1 MRAWRIMGRLLR
13 GALRLA
19 LGLVIFVVL
28 LVAGLI
34 AALQV
39 DAVKTSL
46 VRAALERVN
55 PLFEGDVAV
64 DHVEGSVLGDL
75 AVAGLRVD
83 GPDGEPCLEVARL
96 ALSYDLW
103 ALREQ
108 RVHVDEIIIT
118 GPSLTLLGADGEV
131 GIARAFAPV
140 TPAEPPPDDASP
152 APAWRI
158 EVTRLALEGGAFK
171 VSAAAGAISAAAL
184 TLRAGLQVE
193 LAPAGGGGPAV
204 HWQIPEISARLAGLP
219 VEALRLSS
227 AGAMIDGGIT
237 LSDLS
242 VAADGHGLSLA
253 GRVDDLTSPR
263 FDLGIREL
271 RAALPALMTA
281 LDGPPLEGDARV
293 RGAIR
298 GPLDAL
304 MVDLEL
310 DTVAGPLRLVAG
322 AAIGA
327 EPLEAYLGLSS
338 PRLEPRALFPGLG
351 VDLAAEIT
359 LSARLVGDPLT
370 DGRADLDLRL
380 TDLDLPQIVGGSGAR
395 RTDGVNPR
403 HGPGEASLA
412 PTDPAAT
419 HRSDVGARLASP
431 GHRSPPDDGAPT
443 EVTPDSRSTLRFPE
457 LHLTA
462 AMVDGATD
470 AQVLVHGPG
479 ALRLSLDVS
488 TPWFLPAPAALDL
501 DLTEVSLPTWA
512 AWLDL
517 GALAGVQ
524 GIGGRI
530 AHLDAH
536 AEAFVSFDEIRQASV
551 DLSLDARDLAA
562 DVGPDL
568 SPALA
573 GLRVEARGAWA
584 GEGLPSGDAS
594 VRLTGVSGAG
604 ARIEAVDLTLEATP
618 EPEALALDADLAI
631 RDVRYGADGSLGR
644 LHLPLFLRVPFPRRD
659 QARSREDLASGAL
672 ASVDVWEK
680 RMPDGRLELHVE
692 AARFQGFGAD
702 GLTLDARL
710 IGKGRALTVRGPLD
724 IRGLALGPGRRL
736 EASAVEL
743 DVTVDP
749 RRLMAEGV
757 VNLRARALKL
767 GPETRVDEVDVE
779 LGLRPEARG
788 QTGVKGKLRVQGAW
802 LDPRTG
808 IGDLTGVVDLIVG
821 QGLPSGRAALTF
833 KQVEAVGRPLDT
845 AILTAA
851 RDDDGATSLALSAA
865 REDLSAKLALSAA
878 LPDDLGE
885 DLRLTVE
892 ALSLQDRG
900 VGFEVTPGGT
910 VHRARD
916 GRVQI
921 SGLHLSGV
929 GPLKETAFDVE
940 ALIDPGARTLS
951 GQVTLA
957 NLDVEAWLE
966 AGRQLLGPLM
976 PALPP
981 LAGRVDGAVTLSGSF
996 DAPSVATTLDIQDA
1010 RLGDVDQVRIDL
1022 EAAVSPDGV
1031 SLTAKG
1037 GWGKTGKLNIRMALP
1052 LRLSLGEEGLRAHL
1066 PGDAPVDLWVEASRF
1081 DMAMLRPFVPTPAR
1095 NPLKGMANTLLRF
1108 NGTLQDP
1115 RVQLDLNAFALSYDR
1130 VKDAIFDSRVVFEED
1145 KTHVKVRVVQGE
1157 TQPLVLALEVPTNL
1171 VRTAQSPD
1179 GLVFLRD
1186 RLSELPFT
1194 FSLHLDEIALKSLPL
1209 ITSMVPALSRASVGG
1224 DLSMKGTLATPDL
1237 RGQIKAAGL
1246 PLGDLEG
1253 RVALNLTT
1261 FLNGRP
1267 IGAGRA
1273 RKPAKG
1279 KTWKDEDEASAATTS
1294 PAASDDYTLVAALEL
1309 LSADKHLGA
1318 VELRLPDLPRV
1329 LTGGDPLTLL
1339 THEDLGLDVSLEYIS
1354 LAHLAAVSPEAG
1366 ENLAALLQEGGVT
1379 VRIKARGAA
1388 GGPSVIVDARAI
1400 NDQVHRASAY
1410 KAFARKLD
1418 LHVEVD
1424 PAGTT
1429 LRLDV
1434 EQDEGGGSLTA
1445 TGELGLGSNAPFDG
1459 ALDDVLAT
1467 PFSVTARSVGF
1478 DLEGLS
1484 TFLPTV
1490 FGPSRGRLEIA
1501 LDASGTFGDPKVRGS
1516 LAAHFDELV
1525 VLAAGWYDRDVDMRL
1540 DLHPDRVHLHPV
1552 HLEHEDG
1559 SLDLSFDV
1567 AIPAFDPK
1575 QITLDGAVSFE
1586 RFDLVRR
1593 DDLKAR
1599 ATGEIRIGGV
1609 AARPAVTG
1617 AVKLLS
1623 VLASPQTGGRSVAAI
1638 GLPEDVVLVSSASS
1652 LEEARILAR
1661 QRTRA
1666 AGLPMDLD
1674 LQVDI
1679 PARSVHIENE
1689 MLDLFLAGDVH
1700 IATKADQPSLS
1711 GQVTVVQGQIEF
1723 YGLPFTVKED
1733 SRVVFMGGTTINPV
1747 LDVRTAYDIS
1757 HVDLSPIGLEA
1768 TADSHLTIAVGG
1780 TAAEPKL
1787 DLSSDP
1793 PMDESN
1799 IVSIMLMGE
1808 PVNASQSAKEE
1819 AGVERQ
1825 AMNLV
1830 VGLATGKLARM
1841 LTKDLPID
1849 VLKVEAGEQ
1858 GLSSARISVGK
1869 RLTRDL
1875 VVIYTSNLSP
1885 KEGEENEDE
1894 VRVQYRLTRL
1904 LQVETY
1910 LGDAGIG
1917 GVDLLVRWRF

>member
-1 MRAWRIMGRLLR
+1 MRAWRIMRGLVR
-13 GALRLA
+13 GALRLT
-19 LGLVIFVVL
+19 LGLLVFTVL
-28 LVAGLI
+28 LVAGSL

-55 PLFEGDVAV
+55 PLFEGDIAV
-64 DHVEGSVLGDL
+64 ERVEGSLLGGL
-75 AVAGLRVD
+75 SVAGLRVD
-83 GPDGEPCLEVARL
+83 GPDGAPCLEVARL
-96 ALSYDLW
+96 SLSYDLW
-103 ALREQ
+103 ALLEQ
-108 RVHVDEIIIT
+108 RVHVDEILIS
-118 GPSLTLLGADGEV
+118 GPDLTLLGADGEV
-131 GIARAFAPV
+131 GVAQAFAP
-140 TPAEPPPDDASP
+140 TEPSPPPPNPDAP
-152 APAWRI
+152 PPPWRI
-158 EVTRLALEGGAFK
+158 EITHLALE
-171 VSAAAGAISAAAL
+171 AGALRVSREPAAIAASELTLQAAL
-184 TLRAGLQVE
+184 QIE
-193 LAPAGGGGPAV
+193 LAPVNGGGPAV
-204 HWQIPEISARLAGLP
+204 HWQIPMISARLAGLP
-219 VEALRLSS
+219 VEALRL
-227 AGAMIDGGIT
+227 ATTGALIDGGIS

-242 VAADGHGLSLA
+242 VEADGHGLSLA
-253 GRVDDLTSPR
+253 GRVDDLAAPR

-281 LDGPPLEGDARV
+281 LGGPPLEGDARV
-293 RGAIR
+293 HGAIR

-304 MVDLEL
+304 VVDL
-310 DTVAGPLRLVAG
+310 DMNTAAGPLRLAAG
-322 AAIGA
+322 AAVGA
-327 EPLEAYLGLSS
+327 GPLEAYLSLTS
-338 PRLEPRALFPGLG
+338 PRLQPRALFPDLG
-351 VDLAAEIT
+351 VDLAAGIT
-359 LSARLVGDPLT
+359 LSARLVGDPLAG
-370 DGRADLDLRL
+370 GRADVDLRL
-380 TDLDLPQIVGGSGAR
+380 TELEVPAFLATGAAPHPSQATNNNLGAALVAARPQDGDALPGDEQGGSATR
-395 RTDGVNPR
+395 
-403 HGPGEASLA
+403 
-412 PTDPAAT
+412 AAT
-419 HRSDVGARLASP
+419 RA
-431 GHRSPPDDGAPT
+431 APIKLT
-443 EVTPDSRSTLRFPE
+443 QAVAANDTAPAPLRFPE
-457 LHLTA
+457 LRLSA
-462 AMVDGATD
+462 SLLDGAAD
-470 AQVLVHGPG
+470 ARLELAGPDG
-479 ALRLSLDVS
+479 QRLDLHVA
-488 TPWFLPAPAALDL
+488 TPWFLPAPASLDL
-501 DLTEVSLPTWA
+501 SLTEVALPTWA

-517 GALAGVQ
+517 EALAGLHGV
-524 GIGGRI
+524 GGRI
-530 AHLDAH
+530 TRLSAQ
-536 AEAFVSFDEIRQASV
+536 AEAFASLDEIRQAE
-551 DLSLDARDLAA
+551 LALTLDARDLTAG
-562 DVGPDL
+562 VGPDL

-584 GEGLPSGDAS
+584 GEGLPSGDATVS
-594 VRLTGVSGAG
+594 LTRVSGAG
-604 ARIEAVDLTLEATP
+604 AQVEAVDLSLEATP
-618 EPEALALDADLAI
+618 EPEALALDADLSI
-631 RDVRYGADGSLGR
+631 RDVRYGEDGSLAR

-680 RMPDGRLELHVE
+680 RMPDGHLDLSIE
-692 AARFQGFGAD
+692 AARFQGFGVD
-702 GLTLDARL
+702 GLTLNARL
-710 IGKGRALTVRGPLD
+710 TGKGRALTIRGPLD
-724 IRGLALGPGRRL
+724 VRGLALGPGRRL

-788 QTGVKGKLRVQGAW
+788 QTGVKGELRVQGAW

-821 QGLPSGRAALTF
+821 QGLPSGRVALTF

-845 AILTAA
+845 AILTAS
-851 RDDDGATSLALSAA
+851 RDTDGATSLALSAA
-865 REDLSAKLALSAA
+865 REDLSAKLALSAS
-878 LPDDLGE
+878 LPDDLGD

-892 ALSLQDRG
+892 ALALSDRG
-900 VGFEVTPGGT
+900 VGFEVTPGGS

-921 SGLHLSGV
+921 SGLHLNGV

-940 ALIDPGARTLS
+940 AVIDPGARALS

-966 AGRQLLGPLM
+966 AGRQLLGSLM

-1010 RLGDVDQVRIDL
+1010 RLGDVDKVRVGL
-1022 EAAVSPDGV
+1022 EASAGPDGV
-1031 SLTAKG
+1031 TLIAKG
-1037 GWGKTGKLNIRMALP
+1037 GWGKTGKLNVRLALP
-1052 LRLSLGEEGLRAHL
+1052 AVFSLGDEGLRVHL
-1066 PGDAPVDLWVEASRF
+1066 PGDAPIDVWIDASRF
-1081 DMAMLRPFVPTPAR
+1081 DMAMLRPFVPTPSR

-1115 RVQLDLNAFALSYDR
+1115 RVQLDLNAFALTYDR

-1157 TQPLVLALEVPTNL
+1157 TQPLILALEVPTNL

-1179 GLVFLRD
+1179 GLAFLRD

-1209 ITSMVPALSRASVGG
+1209 LTSMVPALSRTRVAG

-1237 RGQIKAAGL
+1237 RGKITASGL

-1253 RVALNLTT
+1253 RVTLDLKT

-1273 RKPAKG
+1273 TRPAG
-1279 KTWKDEDEASAATTS
+1279 VAA
-1294 PAASDDYTLVAALEL
+1294 DDHYTLVTALEL
-1309 LSADKHLGA
+1309 LAGDKHLGV

-1339 THEDLGLDVSLEYIS
+1339 DHPDLGLDVSLEYIS

-1388 GGPSVIVDARAI
+1388 GGPRVTVDARAI
-1400 NDQVHRASAY
+1400 NDRAHRAGAY
-1410 KAFARKLD
+1410 KAFAKKLD
-1418 LHVEVD
+1418 LHAEVD
-1424 PAGTT
+1424 PAGTK

-1459 ALDDVLAT
+1459 ALDDVLST

-1490 FGPSRGRLEIA
+1490 FGPSRGRLEIV
-1501 LDASGTFGDPKVRGS
+1501 LDASGTFAAPKVRGS

-1525 VLAAGWYDRDVDMRL
+1525 VLAAGWYDRDVDMRV

-1552 HLEHEDG
+1552 HLEHDGG
-1559 SLDLSFDV
+1559 SLDLSFDL

-1599 ATGEIRIGGV
+1599 ATGEIQIGGV

-1666 AGLPMDLD
+1666 AGLPVDLD

-1689 MLDLFLAGDVH
+1689 MLDLWLAGDVH

-1733 SRVVFMGGTTINPV
+1733 SRVVFMGGTAINPV

-1768 TADSHLTIAVGG
+1768 TPDSHLTIAVSG